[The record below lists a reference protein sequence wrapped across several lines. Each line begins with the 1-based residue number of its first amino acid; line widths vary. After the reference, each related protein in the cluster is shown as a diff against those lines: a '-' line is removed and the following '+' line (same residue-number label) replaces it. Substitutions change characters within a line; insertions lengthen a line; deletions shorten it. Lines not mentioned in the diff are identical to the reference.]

1 VNVYVE
7 YFLLV
12 FLCFIGALQ
21 LAASI
26 NKLSKFSFFK
36 RPLSGYIFAFIAIF
50 GAFCW
55 FFISKNRCVQG
66 VEGVEAFLS
75 LIGAALLSFIATA
88 SISSVIHRKS
98 EPPVREQGAQEE
110 IGLDALRT
118 MTYFQAVGRH
128 RRGRKQR

>member
-7 YFLLV
+7 YFLFV
-12 FLCFIGALQ
+12 FLSFLGILQ

-26 NKLSKFSFFK
+26 NKLRGLSFFK

-50 GAFCW
+50 GAFLW
-55 FFISKNRCVQG
+55 FFLPKNRCCQG

-110 IGLDALRT
+110 IGLDALKT
-118 MTYFQAVGRH
+118 MTYFQAAGRH